1 MKSLLEIITWESN
14 VKMQYELLLM
24 LLLFLLPAAALKSR
38 RRLAVSW
45 AAVFCGF
52 LLLHRAL
59 LPFAV
64 SGLYV
69 YLLCGLLCMLYA
81 GKPAAF
87 LQPALWAAKEAAVY
101 LGERTETNGVQRG
114 AGTLRDWF
122 QRRSGLGTAAGKGV
136 WFRKECRAGVLR
148 SSQQKSGAVRD
159 QIGGRAERSLLFLT
173 AVILAV
179 LLIQLCRINIAVDY
193 DSLRY
198 GLRSPYVLLGG
209 EGLSGFFKNPGL
221 VNTVYTYSKGFE
233 LLTLPLSFF
242 RSYAYVLCFNVWALC
257 GVLLLCGKIARKL
270 TGIAGA
276 EALTS
281 FFCALIPGITNM
293 AVTAKSDLLTLLC
306 QLIFV
311 YAVVCFIRESGS
323 RAAEENAPGS
333 HVQEAAPRRYVGLGL
348 AGLIASYA
356 LKPTSMIFSSAL
368 GAAALICLLWLRKMQ
383 LENGKARAGVNGAG
397 SEGFGGDAGEQRNT
411 EAGQNAAAKWKRTDI
426 PFLLPTAASVRVLC
440 AAGLFTA
447 VCWIRTFLITG
458 LPVTS
463 VFSGVFTALGFSLNY
478 PFGVQS
484 VPDGSAAAGFSDGLR
499 LFLTRLFQTLFCPT
513 GADME
518 HVRMAWGGAA
528 FVFLLLYFCLTAR
541 KAGRGIEAEAVQ
553 NRIHRAELLAEDA
566 CTDTTLSV
574 YRMLCALLA
583 VTGVLSLLSLRF
595 LYQIDGNYYMLLYAL
610 TGIMGTSALL
620 FLNGFQKA
628 AQSGRRQ
635 RRRQFFH
642 RVQFVL
648 AENGTGFALLA
659 AGMLYVTAFTGWA
672 GAVGF
677 TEIPVS
683 VSQNGISFGSLLYY
697 DHVKAAEERHRAAGD
712 FKIWQALGETENG
725 AANHV
730 IAFAQEPE
738 CYDLR
743 CVAESYTD
751 IAGSGGN
758 VYLVK
763 KLNIFK
769 EYLDWSD
776 TDFLYADKVWLA
788 KPGNERAKEL
798 LEDLIEDGT
807 LTDITYEDDLAAE
820 EPEREGKPAEF
831 TGHRYFYGRIDQA
844 RVKEKWEVPLSA
856 EASEKAEREMQ
867 KYAE

>member
-1 MKSLLEIITWESN
+1 MKSLLEIITWEPN

-38 RRLAVSW
+38 KRLAALW

-52 LLLHRAL
+52 LLLHRAF

-87 LQPALWAAKEAAVY
+87 LQPAVWA
-101 LGERTETNGVQRG
+101 
-114 AGTLRDWF
+114 
-122 QRRSGLGTAAGKGV
+122 
-136 WFRKECRAGVLR
+136 
-148 SSQQKSGAVRD
+148 SQQKSGAAGD
-159 QIGGRAERSLLFLT
+159 QIGGRTERSLLFLT
-173 AVILAV
+173 VVILVV

-233 LLTLPLSFF
+233 LLTLPLCFF

-276 EALTS
+276 EVLTA

-311 YAVVCFIRESGS
+311 YAVVCFIRESSS
-323 RAAEENAPGS
+323 RATEENAPGS
-333 HVQEAAPRRYVGLGL
+333 HVQEAAPRRYVGIGL

-368 GAAALICLLWLRKMQ
+368 GAAALICLLWLRKTQ
-383 LENGKARAGVNGAG
+383 PEHGKARAGVNGAG
-397 SEGFGGDAGEQRNT
+397 SERFGGDAGEQRNA
-411 EAGQNAAAKWKRTDI
+411 EAGQNAAAKWKRTDVS
-426 PFLLPTAASVRVLC
+426 FLLPTAASVRVLC

-447 VCWIRTFLITG
+447 VCWIRTFFITG

-478 PFGVQS
+478 PFGVQF

-553 NRIHRAELLAEDA
+553 NRIHREELLAEDA

-574 YRMLCALLA
+574 YRVLCALLA
-583 VTGVLSLLSLRF
+583 VMGVLSLLSLRF

-620 FLNGFQKA
+620 FLDGFQKA
-628 AQSGRRQ
+628 AQSGRRRCGKRAEYDETAGRPDGGSREAASGNVGDGETAGRTAHAAR

-642 RVQFVL
+642 RMQFVL

-677 TEIPVS
+677 TELSVS
-683 VSQNGISFGSLLYY
+683 VSQNDISFGSLLYY

-712 FKIWQALGETENG
+712 FKIWQALGETENS

-807 LTDITYEDDLAAE
+807 LTDITYEDDLAE
-820 EPEREGKPAEF
+820 EPEREGKPAEL
-831 TGHRYFYGRIDQA
+831 TGHRYFYGRIDQD

-856 EASEKAEREMQ
+856 EASAKAEREMQ